1 MPTIPRRWPLE
12 AESEREAAIQAA
24 DEAVQILQRAQTT
37 LDSARARVH
46 GNQSLT
52 FVLVTDTERYVS
64 DALTRADRVARFL
77 SMARAKPIH
86 GRWPMVAS
94 KQREDAETAL
104 QQASEFLGA
113 LEQVLRPLREKINT
127 NPILGEAIIA
137 DAALLLARAL
147 NRLERV
153 VRLLTEAGIGRD

>member
-1 MPTIPRRWPLE
+1 
-12 AESEREAAIQAA
+12 
-24 DEAVQILQRAQTT
+24 LQRAQTT

-46 GNQSLT
+46 ANQGLAL
-52 FVLVTDTERYVS
+52 VLVTDTERYVS

-104 QQASEFLGA
+104 QQAAEFLGM
-113 LEQVLRPLREKINT
+113 LEQVLRPVREKINT
-127 NPILGEAIIA
+127 NPALGEAIIA

>member
-1 MPTIPRRWPLE
+1 
-12 AESEREAAIQAA
+12 
-24 DEAVQILQRAQTT
+24 
-37 LDSARARVH
+37 
-46 GNQSLT
+46 
-52 FVLVTDTERYVS
+52 
-64 DALTRADRVARFL
+64 
-77 SMARAKPIH
+77 MARAKPIH

-104 QQASEFLGA
+104 YQASDFLDTM
-113 LEQVLRPLREKINT
+113 EQVLRPVRDKVNT
-127 NPILGEAIIA
+127 NPALSEAIIA

>member
-1 MPTIPRRWPLE
+1 M
-12 AESEREAAIQAA
+12 
-24 DEAVQILQRAQTT
+24 QRAQTT

-46 GNQSLT
+46 ANQGLAL
-52 FVLVTDTERYVS
+52 VLVTDTERYVS

-104 QQASEFLGA
+104 QQAGEFLGM
-113 LEQVLRPLREKINT
+113 LEQVLRPVREKINT
-127 NPILGEAIIA
+127 NPALGEAIIA

>member
-1 MPTIPRRWPLE
+1 
-12 AESEREAAIQAA
+12 
-24 DEAVQILQRAQTT
+24 
-37 LDSARARVH
+37 
-46 GNQSLT
+46 
-52 FVLVTDTERYVS
+52 
-64 DALTRADRVARFL
+64 
-77 SMARAKPIH
+77 MARAKPIH

-127 NPILGEAIIA
+127 NPTLGEAIIA

>member
-1 MPTIPRRWPLE
+1 M
-12 AESEREAAIQAA
+12 
-24 DEAVQILQRAQTT
+24 QRAQTT

-46 GNQSLT
+46 ANQGLAL
-52 FVLVTDTERYVS
+52 VLVTDTERYVS

-104 QQASEFLGA
+104 QQAAEFLGM
-113 LEQVLRPLREKINT
+113 LEQVLRPVREKINT
-127 NPILGEAIIA
+127 NPALGEAIIA